1 MENTKRNIPTV
12 FVSSTCYDLKQVRV
26 DIKDFFESTYG
37 FNAILSEFNSFPID
51 PSIGTCDNCLNNVDN
66 YADLFI
72 LIIGTCYGYITDTG
86 KSITNLEYLHAK
98 AKGVPVFVFVD
109 KQLYS
114 TWTVWKNNKEADFSK
129 LVDNPRI
136 FDFISELYKE
146 RWVYTYE
153 NVRDITTTMKNQLS
167 LIFSDGLIFRK
178 NISNPKYNILN
189 AGLSPSAIRIV
200 VEQPFMWEY
209 KFLAYVVRD
218 EFDKLKKNRWD
229 FKYGFFDGH
238 TFSRE
243 PIALLDDIS
252 DKIHELDKIS
262 NLLDIL
268 INHTLQEA
276 MGAPGIPS
284 DLEMIVYVARQLSML
299 YRKMIEWGLY
309 FKSLHVDSD
318 FDTLLQL
325 LYQLPTTALNQID
338 IFVDDLYDK
347 FTSLPD
353 TEVTIDKTINLHCS
367 LDVGNTADIITEMQ
381 RITPI
386 VKEKLLMNSEN

>member
-1 MENTKRNIPTV
+1 MENTTRKTPTV

-26 DIKDFFESTYG
+26 DIKDFFENTYG

-66 YADLFI
+66 YADFFI
-72 LIIGTCYGYITDTG
+72 LIIGTCFGYITDTG

-98 AKGVPVFVFVD
+98 AKGIPIFVFID

-114 TWTVWKNNKEADFSK
+114 TWTVWKNNKDADYSK
-129 LVDNPRI
+129 LIDNPKI

-153 NVRDITTTMKNQLS
+153 SVKDIETTMKNQLS

-178 NISNPKYNILN
+178 NVSNPKYNILN
-189 AGLSPSAIRIV
+189 ADLSPFAIRTVI
-200 VEQPFMWEY
+200 EQPFMWEY
-209 KFLAYVVRD
+209 KFLAYVMRY
-218 EFDKLKKNRWD
+218 EFDKLKNSRWD

-252 DKIHELDKIS
+252 EKLQEITKITVFLDT
-262 NLLDIL
+262 L
-268 INHTLQEA
+268 INCTLQEA
-276 MGAPGIPS
+276 MGAPGTPS
-284 DLEMIVYVARQLSML
+284 NLEMIVYVAHQLSTI

-309 FKSLHVDSD
+309 FKSLHADSE

-325 LYQLPTTALNQID
+325 LYELPTTSLNKID
-338 IFVDDLYDK
+338 NFVEELYNE

-353 TEVTIDKTINLHCS
+353 TEVTIEKTINLQCS
-367 LDVGNTADIITEMQ
+367 LDGGNTSDIIAEME

-386 VKEKLLMNSEN
+386 VKAKMIANSFN